1 MKVIGGKMKNA
12 FLTIKVESELRE
24 KIKALA
30 KVERR
35 SLADQTAY
43 LAELGI
49 KALER
54 QIGPLYVNR
63 NPAPMGEDLNG

>member
-1 MKVIGGKMKNA
+1 MKNA
-12 FLTIKVESELRE
+12 FLTIKVEPELRE
-24 KIKALA
+24 RIEAMAKA
-30 KVERR
+30 ERR

-54 QIGPLYVNR
+54 QIGPMYANR
-63 NPAPMGEDLNG
+63 EPVPMGEAAHG